1 MHARS
6 ETPTYAVTLQL
17 LAHRHRGRHRP
28 AGGPSANAL
37 ACTSRLA
44 DGGLVQSSKQHE
56 HRGRRRWRVGLV
68 PEPRPPICN
77 SASNSSTVCSLVIV
91 TCICRWLQRHSPRR
105 KARPRARF
113 NSVLF
118 SSFLVWLCWCLG
130 DKNTSINFIFS
141 IANAS
146 HVVSKTTYRKY
157 DSY

>member
-17 LAHRHRGRHRP
+17 LGHRHRGRHRP
-28 AGGPSANAL
+28 AGGPPAIAL

-77 SASNSSTVCSLVIV
+77 SASNSIAGLFH
-91 TCICRWLQRHSPRR
+91 RDRHLHLQLAAEALA
-105 KARPRARF
+105 KAEGQA
-113 NSVLF
+113 
-118 SSFLVWLCWCLG
+118 
-130 DKNTSINFIFS
+130 K
-141 IANAS
+141 
-146 HVVSKTTYRKY
+146 SKI
-157 DSY
+157 